1 MKTPKSQKLPS
12 LTKLK
17 APASAIIQRIRKNEL
32 LEHNKSL

>member
-17 APASAIIQRIRKNEL
+17 APASAIIQRIRKN
-32 LEHNKSL
+32 